1 MLRAPNHCQAKNCAW
16 MVFRVR
22 SPYLNGFCK
31 PSGGILHFASSKHRR
46 NLTNQT
52 VLVDIQVAI
61 QAVGLKHKLCRLTVA
76 AGQHAKLYA
85 LISRFGLI
93 SQHPCDSRC
102 KFLVLLGFAMKVQNQ
117 HQVFRAPKNTKYIY
131 NLWPKFL
138 VRRKKLI

>member
-22 SPYLNGFCK
+22 TPYLNGFCK
-31 PSGGILHFASSKHRR
+31 PSGGILHFEFNKPEEF
-46 NLTNQT
+46 NQ

-102 KFLVLLGFAMKVQNQ
+102 KFLVLLGFAMLVQNQ
-117 HQVFRAPKNTKYIY
+117 HQVSGLQKIQNIHNF
-131 NLWPKFL
+131 NLCQSSL
-138 VRRKKLI
+138 SDERN